1 MAGEPTLS
9 LQKTTAGEAT
19 LKYILKL
26 AWPIVITNISFT
38 IMQFVN
44 RLMVADLGTEALA
57 AVLPA
62 GIISTIPASFAMGI
76 VTSVTTFVSQNLGRG
91 DKKDC
96 SNYCWQAMYMGIVY
110 SVTVAAIMWPAAPWI
125 FKVLGHEPAVAELEV
140 IYLRI
145 MLYTIIPVISVWA
158 CSQFFMGI
166 HRPIITMYAALVAQV
181 VNIVFNYLL
190 IFGKFGFPKMGIAGA
205 GWGTFI
211 GVMVGATIRMVV
223 FLGGKINAGFS
234 SRQTTHIDFRKMRD
248 LLKVG
253 LPSGMGVLVN
263 TSFWG
268 MILFALVG
276 KFGKEALA
284 ATSAV
289 FSYTNLAIMPIVG
302 IGIAL
307 TAAAGKAIGQDK
319 KDIVIKQTDLC
330 LKISLVY
337 MVLVGLYFF
346 AFKESLMTFF
356 STDDKVIKTGTN
368 ILICAAIFQI
378 FDAAA
383 IIYSSAL
390 RGAGDTMWPA
400 VASAI
405 GTIVILGIGGSLTV
419 KFLPQLGAVGP
430 WIADTIS
437 GILVGL
443 AILWRFKSNGWMK
456 IDLFKRRPAAMPIE
470 IETVID

>member
-205 GWGTFI
+205 GWGSFI

-223 FLGGKINAGFS
+223 FLGDKINAGFS
-234 SRQTTHIDFRKMRD
+234 SRQTTYIDLKKMKD
-248 LLKVG
+248 LLKLG

-307 TAAAGKAIGQDK
+307 TAAAGKAIGQDR
-319 KDIVIKQTDLC
+319 KDIAVKQTDLC

-356 STDDKVIKTGTN
+356 STDDMVIKTGTN

-400 VASAI
+400 AASAI
-405 GTIVILGIGGSLTV
+405 GTIVILGLGGLFMV
-419 KFLPQLGAVGP
+419 RFFPQLGAVGP

>member
-1 MAGEPTLS
+1 MD
-9 LQKTTAGEAT
+9 GEAALSIPET
-19 LKYILKL
+19 MADEASLKYILRL
-26 AWPIVITNISFT
+26 SWPIVVTNISFT

-76 VTSVTTFVSQNLGRG
+76 ATSVTTFVSQSLGKG
-91 DKKDC
+91 SKKSC
-96 SNYCWQAMYMGIVY
+96 SSYCWQAMYMGMAY
-110 SVTVAAIMWPAAPWI
+110 SLIVAAIMWPAAPWI

-145 MLYTIIPVISVWA
+145 MLYTLIPVISVWA
-158 CSQFFMGI
+158 SSQFFIGI
-166 HRPIITMYAALVAQV
+166 HRPIITMYAAMVAQV

-211 GVMVGATIRMVV
+211 GVMVGSAIRMSV
-223 FLGGKINAGFS
+223 FLGGKINATFK
-234 SRQTTHIDFRKMRD
+234 SRQTINIDYGKMRD
-248 LLKVG
+248 LLRVG
-253 LPSGMGVLVN
+253 VPSGVGVLVN
-263 TSFWG
+263 ASLWG
-268 MILFALVG
+268 IILFGLVG

-289 FSYTNLAIMPIVG
+289 FSYTNVAIMPVVG

-307 TAAAGKAIGQDK
+307 TAVVGKAIGRNK
-319 KDIVIKQTDLC
+319 KDIAIKQTGLC
-330 LKISLVY
+330 VKIAVIY
-337 MVLVGLYFF
+337 MAAVGLYFF
-346 AFKESLMTFF
+346 VFKESLMTFF
-356 STDDKVIKTGTN
+356 SADNKVIGMGTD

-383 IIYSSAL
+383 IIYSGAL

-400 VASAI
+400 SISAI
-405 GTIVILGIGGSLTV
+405 STIVILGIGGALMV
-419 KFLPQLGAVGP
+419 KFQPQLGAVGP

-437 GILVGL
+437 AVLMGL
-443 AILWRFKSNGWMK
+443 AMLWRFKSNVWMK
-456 IDLFKRRPAAMPIE
+456 IDLFKRRAEAIPGDY
-470 IETVID
+470 TF

>member
-1 MAGEPTLS
+1 MADESTLS
-9 LQKTTAGEAT
+9 LQETTAGEAT

-76 VTSVTTFVSQNLGRG
+76 VTSVTTFVSQSLGKG
-91 DKKDC
+91 SKKDC

-110 SVTVAAIMWPAAPWI
+110 SVIVAAIMWPAAPWI

-181 VNIVFNYLL
+181 VNIGFNYLL

-211 GVMVGATIRMVV
+211 GVIVGAAIRMVV
-223 FLGGKINAGFS
+223 FLGDKINATFQ
-234 SRQTTHIDFRKMRD
+234 SRQTMNIDFRKMRD

-276 KFGKEALA
+276 RFGKEALA

-307 TAAAGKAIGQDK
+307 TAAVGKAIGQDK
-319 KDIVIKQTDLC
+319 KGIAVKQTDLC

-356 STDDKVIKTGTN
+356 STDDTVIKTGTN
-368 ILICAAIFQI
+368 ILICAAIFQL

-400 VASAI
+400 AASAI
-405 GTIVILGIGGSLTV
+405 GTIVILGLGGSFTV
-419 KFLPQLGAVGP
+419 WFFPQLGAVGP

-437 GILVGL
+437 GIFVGL

>member
-1 MAGEPTLS
+1 MDGESTLS
-9 LQKTTAGEAT
+9 LPETTADEAS
-19 LKYILKL
+19 LKYILRL
-26 AWPIVITNISFT
+26 SWPIVVTNISFT

-57 AVLPA
+57 AILPA
-62 GIISTIPASFAMGI
+62 GVISMVPASFAIG
-76 VTSVTTFVSQNLGRG
+76 VTTSVTTFVSQNLGKG
-91 DKKDC
+91 SKKDC
-96 SNYCWQAMYMGIVY
+96 SSYCWQAMYMGMIY
-110 SVTVAAIMWPAAPWI
+110 SVIVAAIMWPAAPWI

-145 MLYTIIPVISVWA
+145 MLYTLIPVISVWA

-166 HRPIITMYAALVAQV
+166 HRPIITMYAAIVAQA

-211 GVMVGATIRMVV
+211 GVMVGAAIRMSV
-223 FLGGKINAGFS
+223 FLGGKMNADFK
-234 SRQTTHIDFRKMRD
+234 SRQTINIDFGKMRD
-248 LLKVG
+248 LLKIG
-253 LPSGMGVLVN
+253 LPSGVGVLINV
-263 TSFWG
+263 SLWG
-268 MILFALVG
+268 IILFGLVG

-289 FSYTNLAIMPIVG
+289 FSYINVAIMPVVG

-307 TAAAGKAIGQDK
+307 TAVAGKAIGRDRR
-319 KDIVIKQTDLC
+319 DIVVKQTGLC
-330 LKISLVY
+330 LKIAVLY
-337 MVLVGLYFF
+337 MAAVSLYFF
-346 AFKESLMTFF
+346 VFKESLMTFF
-356 STDDKVIKTGTN
+356 SVDNKVIGTGTD

-400 VASAI
+400 LISAI
-405 GTIVILGIGGSLTV
+405 GTVVILGVGGSFTV
-419 KFLPQLGAVGP
+419 KFFPQFGAVGP

-437 GILVGL
+437 AVLVGL
-443 AILWRFKSNGWMK
+443 AMLWRFKSNGWMK
-456 IDLFKRRPAAMPIE
+456 IDLFKRRTTVPIE
-470 IETVID
+470 IEPVID

>member
-9 LQKTTAGEAT
+9 LQETTAGEAT

-76 VTSVTTFVSQNLGRG
+76 VTSVTTFVSQSLGKG
-91 DKKDC
+91 SKKDC
-96 SNYCWQAMYMGIVY
+96 SNYCWQAMYMGMVY
-110 SVTVAAIMWPAAPWI
+110 SVIVAAIMWPAAPWI
-125 FKVLGHEPAVAELEV
+125 FKVLGHEPAVAKLEV

-145 MLYTIIPVISVWA
+145 MLYTLIPVISVWA

-205 GWGTFI
+205 GWGSFI
-211 GVMVGATIRMVV
+211 GVMVGAAIRMVV
-223 FLGGKINAGFS
+223 FLGDKMNANFQ
-234 SRQTTHIDFRKMRD
+234 SRRTMNIDFRKMRD
-248 LLKVG
+248 LLKLG

-268 MILFALVG
+268 MILFVLVG

-307 TAAAGKAIGQDK
+307 TAAVGRAIGQDK
-319 KDIVIKQTDLC
+319 KDIAIKQTDLC

-337 MVLVGLYFF
+337 MGLVGLYFF

-356 STDDKVIKTGTN
+356 STDDMVIKTGTN

-378 FDAAA
+378 FDAVA

-400 VASAI
+400 AASAI
-405 GTIVILGIGGSLTV
+405 GTIVILGIGGSFTV
-419 KFLPQLGAVGP
+419 WFFPQLGAVGP